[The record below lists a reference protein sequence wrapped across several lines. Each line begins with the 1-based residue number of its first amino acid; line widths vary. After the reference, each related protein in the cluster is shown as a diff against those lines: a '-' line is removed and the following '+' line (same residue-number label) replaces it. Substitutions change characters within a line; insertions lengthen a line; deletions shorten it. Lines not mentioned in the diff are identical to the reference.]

1 MLVNTSKLS
10 LLLAWEPMTSN
21 DINTHFWMPS
31 GNIFSIIPEVNN
43 DGERN
48 FIEVTWEELPSIDYA
63 VLSYQWGQD
72 WHSILRHILQ
82 GPNPVRA
89 EWIWIDSICLDQ
101 TDRRKM
107 ETIKRSNEIY
117 FNAKEYHLIEMGALT
132 RGWVLFELAS
142 VNVPPIIH
150 NSNIVCPTARGLIKE
165 SVEGGFEGSG
175 FSYPNDKVAVRKNI
189 VKLHGS
195 VAIFNEGIIAIVNQ
209 ILGRRR

>member
-1 MLVNTSKLS
+1 MDEVAQSIESWNKPLPDPLETAEYRPAGYVDGTEGIMLVNTSKLS

-107 ETIKRSNEIY
+107 ETIKRSKTIDLLDLYKRQPSQRECDY
-117 FNAKEYHLIEMGALT
+117 
-132 RGWVLFELAS
+132 
-142 VNVPPIIH
+142 
-150 NSNIVCPTARGLIKE
+150 
-165 SVEGGFEGSG
+165 
-175 FSYPNDKVAVRKNI
+175 
-189 VKLHGS
+189 
-195 VAIFNEGIIAIVNQ
+195 
-209 ILGRRR
+209 